1 MGATACF
8 ALAFR
13 SLGLGYRWIFVLLRT
28 VAAARILVDVV
39 LCCSGVIAIVYV
51 RADPSNEAQAVAG
64 FEQ

>member
-1 MGATACF
+1 MGTTACF

-28 VAAARILVDVV
+28 VAAARILVVVV
-39 LCCSGVIAIVYV
+39 LCWRSVIAVICM

-64 FEQ
+64 LEQ